1 MVEIEKSP
9 EGPIEGQ
16 IEKERPA
23 IEQILES
30 GQIVGRRNIDEIIP
44 DLALHNNEVEVMD
57 IKPLP
62 KHMEQTYLLEIIYGE
77 QTLQAVLKQETGEH
91 KNLRREYTIS
101 GQDIP
106 FWRRESAAHLVD
118 QFFGF
123 GLTLPTVTRKI
134 EGVNGSVRMFI
145 PEDKATSVAR
155 QHLPE
160 ETSQEWLRLAI
171 FDFLIGNIDR
181 RSDNILVNKQTGK
194 MWAIDHDL
202 SFLDNKLIQ
211 SCLNTDEFRGPLV
224 YFLRNPGEFQMPD
237 EIRQILESKREDF
250 DQLLVQ
256 LKPLI
261 GQAGLEGMRQRYQ
274 CLLSGK
280 LNLEYNV

>member
-1 MVEIEKSP
+1 MDEIEPSQ
-9 EGPIEGQ
+9 EESIENQ
-16 IEKERPA
+16 IEQKGGE
-23 IEQILES
+23 IEQMLES
-30 GQIVGRRNIDEIIP
+30 GQITSRHNIDEIIP
-44 DLALHNNEVEVMD
+44 DLAPHNNEVEVMD

-62 KHMEQTYLLEIIYGE
+62 KHMEQTDLLEIVYGK
-77 QTLQAVLKQETGEH
+77 QTLQAVLKQEPGEH
-91 KNLRREYTIS
+91 KKLRREYTIA
-101 GQDIP
+101 GTDVP

-123 GLTLPTVTRKI
+123 GLTLPTVTRKV
-134 EGVNGSVRMFI
+134 EGINGSVRMFI

-202 SFLDNKLIQ
+202 SFLDNRLIQ
-211 SCLNTDEFRGPLV
+211 SCLNTEEFRGPLV
-224 YFLRNPGEFQMPD
+224 YFLRNPQEFQMPD
-237 EIRQILESKREDF
+237 ETQQILESKREDF
-250 DQLLVQ
+250 DQLLAQ
-256 LKPLI
+256 LEPLI
-261 GQAGLEGMRQRYQ
+261 SQAGLENMLKRYES
-274 CLLSGK
+274 LLSGK
-280 LNLEYNV
+280 LNLDYNV